1 YPGADRDRQ
10 RPESHRPVR
19 RRRSRS
25 QAVAGR
31 VRRSGTGNGERMS
44 IRREDVLHVAR
55 LAELDVAEADLPKLV
70 DQMGGIVAF
79 VERFIELP
87 AGGRGPPF
95 LAGPD
100 RTPLREDVVDPV
112 KLVRPPSS
120 IAPDFSQGLFLVP
133 RLGAME
139 GE

>member
-1 YPGADRDRQ
+1 
-10 RPESHRPVR
+10 
-19 RRRSRS
+19 
-25 QAVAGR
+25 
-31 VRRSGTGNGERMS
+31 MS

-79 VERFIELP
+79 VEQLNEVP
-87 AGGRGPPF
+87 AGEQAPPF

-100 RTPLREDVVDPV
+100 RAPLREDKVDPIP
-112 KLVRPPSS
+112 LVRPPSA
-120 IAPDFSQGLFLVP
+120 IAPDFTQGLFAVP